1 MSGAAIKNGRGREGV
16 GEGTANPLS
25 FLLIVIDRQNRM
37 FQTQTMSLKMKSS
50 FSSLSLVQ
58 TDSGLT

>member
-1 MSGAAIKNGRGREGV
+1 MSGAAITNGRGREGV

-37 FQTQTMSLKMKSS
+37 LKSLKMKSS

-58 TDSGLT
+58 TGSGLT